1 MLPVAPQSIDP
12 ASIERQGKLGDNPFR
27 IRRAGLSDLSG
38 LSQLGRFLGLQ
49 TWSYLYDPEDL
60 EVFLNQC
67 YTMQAIASDLD
78 RGALCWVA
86 EVQLPDQNLW
96 HLAAHMKA
104 MPPSLPKVPPGKS
117 IELKQL
123 YVDRS
128 LHGSG
133 LAHQLMQRFF
143 LAAIQHQAT
152 QWVVSCYSGN
162 HRAMAFYQRL
172 GAKEIGQYG
181 FVVGRQVDDE
191 RILAGELQVGLQLA
205 DQSLTAR

>member
-1 MLPVAPQSIDP
+1 
-12 ASIERQGKLGDNPFR
+12 
-27 IRRAGLSDLSG
+27 LSDLSG
-38 LSQLGRFLGLQ
+38 LSQLGRLLGLQ

-67 YTMQAIASDLD
+67 YTVPAIAAEMD
-78 RGALCWVA
+78 RGALCWVV
-86 EVQLPDQNLW
+86 EVQLPQQTLW

-133 LAHQLMQRFF
+133 LAHQMMQLFF
-143 LAAIQHQAT
+143 LAAIQQKAT

-162 HRAMAFYQRL
+162 HRAMAFYQQL

-191 RILAGELQVGLQLA
+191 RILAGDLQVGLQLA
-205 DQSLTAR
+205 DRSLTA

>member
-1 MLPVAPQSIDP
+1 MLPLAPHCTDP
-12 ASIERQGKLGDNPFR
+12 ASIELQGKLGDTPFR

-67 YTMQAIASDLD
+67 YTIQAIASDLD
-78 RGALCWVA
+78 RGAQCWVA
-86 EVQLPDQNLW
+86 EVLLPDRNLW

-133 LAHQLMQRFF
+133 LAQLMMQRFF
-143 LAAIQHQAT
+143 CEAIQQQAS

-162 HRAMAFYQRL
+162 HRAMAFYQQL
-172 GAKEIGQYG
+172 GAEEIGQYG

-191 RILAGELQVGLQLA
+191 RILAGDIQVGLQLA
-205 DQSLTAR
+205 EQSRIP

>member
-1 MLPVAPQSIDP
+1 MLPVAPQTIDL
-12 ASIERQGKLGDNPFR
+12 ASIERQGKLGDTRFR
-27 IRRAGLSDLSG
+27 IRRAGSLDLIG

-67 YTMQAIASDLD
+67 YTAQAIASDLD
-78 RGALCWVA
+78 RGAQCWVA
-86 EVQLPDQNLW
+86 EVQLPRQTLW

-128 LHGSG
+128 LLGSG
-133 LAHQLMQRFF
+133 LAHHMMQQFF
-143 LAAIQHQAT
+143 LAAIQQQAT

-162 HRAMAFYQRL
+162 HRAMAFYQQL

-191 RILAGELQVGLQLA
+191 RILAGDLQEGLRLA
-205 DQSLTAR
+205 GQSLTA

>member
-1 MLPVAPQSIDP
+1 MLPLAPHPIDP
-12 ASIERQGKLGDNPFR
+12 ASIERQGQLGDTRFR

-49 TWSYLYDPEDL
+49 TWSYLYDPEDF

-67 YTMQAIASDLD
+67 YTPQAIASDLD
-78 RGALCWVA
+78 RGAQCWAA
-86 EVQLPDQNLW
+86 EVQLPHQSLW

-104 MPPSLPKVPPGKS
+104 MPPNLPKVPPGKS
-117 IELKQL
+117 LELKQL

-133 LAHQLMQRFF
+133 LAHQMMQLFF
-143 LAAIQHQAT
+143 LAAVQQQAT

-162 HRAMAFYQRL
+162 HRAMAFYQQL

-191 RILAGELQVGLQLA
+191 RILAGDILEGQRLA
-205 DQSLTAR
+205 DQALTA